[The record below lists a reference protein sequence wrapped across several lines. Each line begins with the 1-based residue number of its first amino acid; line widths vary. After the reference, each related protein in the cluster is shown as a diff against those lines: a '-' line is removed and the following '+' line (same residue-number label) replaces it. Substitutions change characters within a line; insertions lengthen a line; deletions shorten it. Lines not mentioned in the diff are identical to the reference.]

1 MIKVTY
7 LYNGIEYQTE
17 SQVRAAIAKK
27 ERKCFGKPQTAE
39 EWLDLNVEK
48 KETVIA
54 DPEPV
59 EPTAEQ
65 LAKQKLDDEKS
76 ERDDEIER
84 LTVIVDNMVFRANN
98 NGIASLHEVRDAMS
112 EDETTKFILANY
124 EVVELTK
131 DQVNRAYKAAV
142 EARTVLMVK
151 PYAE

>member
-39 EWLDLNVEK
+39 EWLDLKVEK
-48 KETVIA
+48 KETVNA

-59 EPTAEQ
+59 EPTAEEIAKRQ
-65 LAKQKLDDEKS
+65 LEDAKKQRDE
-76 ERDDEIER
+76 EIENS
-84 LTVIVDNMVFRANN
+84 TVIVDNMVFKANN
-98 NGIASLHEVRDAMS
+98 ASITAMHEVLDSMA
-112 EDETTKFILANY
+112 DGETAQFILANY
-124 EVVELTK
+124 AVADVTK
-131 DQVNRAYKAAV
+131 EQLKKAYNEAV
-142 EARTVLMVK
+142 SLRTSLMVK